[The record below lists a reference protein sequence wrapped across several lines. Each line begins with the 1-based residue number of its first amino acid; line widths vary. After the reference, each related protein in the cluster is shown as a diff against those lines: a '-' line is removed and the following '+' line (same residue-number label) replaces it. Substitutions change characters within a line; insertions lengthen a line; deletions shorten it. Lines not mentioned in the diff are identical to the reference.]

1 MTVAELRAM
10 WEAGEK
16 PFVLDVREADELASA
31 AYPFPVVHIPM
42 GQLPARVGELPRAG
56 AIVCACRSGARS
68 ASVVGFLRR
77 QGFDAVN
84 LEGGILAWGREVGF
98 GTPQY

>member
-1 MTVAELRAM
+1 MTVLELKAK
-10 WEAGEK
+10 WAAGEK
-16 PFVLDVREADELASA
+16 PVVLDVREAAELASA

-42 GQLPARVGELPRAG
+42 GDLPARVGELPREG
-56 AIVCACRSGARS
+56 VIVCACRSGARS
-68 ASVVGFLRR
+68 ASVAGFLRR

-84 LEGGILAWGREVGF
+84 LDGGIAAWAREVGL

>member
-1 MTVAELRAM
+1 MTVVELKEK
-10 WEAGEK
+10 WDAGEE
-16 PFVLDVREADELASA
+16 PFVLDVREADELAGA
-31 AYPFPVVHIPM
+31 AYPFPVVHISM
-42 GQLPARVGELPRAG
+42 GELPARVGELPRAQ

-84 LEGGILAWGREVGF
+84 LEGGILAWAREVGL